1 MRRLMILGV
10 FGALAVSLSACGGSS
25 GGSASEQEDTQRQAD
40 LYAIGQIQKTFHK
53 ALSTKDIELMMS
65 VWAPNATMTVGPGVT
80 YAGMKKIRDNW
91 VNSTPFKPTTNW
103 VAESPVYRTRATA
116 NGDKGT
122 LFFECHMIDAKTQ
135 KAVAL
140 SGADTQVARIDGRWL
155 ITSFVGATGTLSP

>member
-1 MRRLMILGV
+1 MRTLMILGV
-10 FGALAVSLSACGGSS
+10 FGGLVFSLSACGGSS
-25 GGSASEQEDTQRQAD
+25 AGSASEQDTQRQAD
-40 LYAIGQIQKTFHK
+40 LYAIGQVQKTFHK

-80 YAGMKKIRDNW
+80 YAGMKKIRGNW
-91 VNSTPFKPTTNW
+91 LNSTPFKPTTNW

-122 LFFECHMIDAKTQ
+122 LFFECHMIDAKTH
-135 KAVAL
+135 KAVVL

-155 ITSFVGATGTLSP
+155 ITSFVWATGTLSP

>member
-10 FGALAVSLSACGGSS
+10 FGALVVSLSACGGSS
-25 GGSASEQEDTQRQAD
+25 AGSPSGQEDTQRQAD

-80 YAGMKKIRDNW
+80 YAGMKKIRGNW
-91 VNSTPFKPTTNW
+91 LNSTPFKPTTRW

-122 LFFECHMIDAKTQ
+122 LFFECHMIDAKTH
-135 KAVAL
+135 KAVVL